1 VRILVLN
8 QYFHPDR
15 SATSQLLTELC
26 EDLAEHHDV
35 YVVTG
40 RPSYDPVEV
49 TSSRGLVSRER
60 HGRVRIARVWST
72 SFDRTSMPLRLANYG
87 SYLASSVAGAFAVT
101 RPDVVVGLTDPPP
114 VGLIAAAVARV
125 RHIPFVLV
133 TKDIFPDVAIALG
146 KLTDPRAILAFRAMS
161 RIVFRRADSV
171 VSIGRDMNRRLEA
184 LGVRPEKIVTIHDWA
199 DGRLVRPLERPSRL
213 RRQRGWDDRFV
224 VMHSGNVGLSQDL
237 DTLIAAADLLRE
249 EPDVVFAIVGEGAS
263 KAAVMADVARR
274 GLPNVEFLPYQPKEE
289 LSDSLGAADLHVV
302 GLKRGLAGYIVP
314 SKVYGILAAGKPYVA
329 AVEPGTEPALI
340 AEEYSCGVRVEPGDP
355 GALAAA
361 IRELRGAPLD
371 EMGTN
376 ARGAFEERFERR
388 IATESYRRLLEGLV
402 EGGRSRL
409 RSS

>member
-1 VRILVLN
+1 MRILVLN

-72 SFDRTSMPLRLANYG
+72 SFDRTSMA
-87 SYLASSVAGAFAVT
+87 ASPRELWLVPRQLG
-101 RPDVVVGLTDPPP
+101 RG
-114 VGLIAAAVARV
+114 RV
-125 RHIPFVLV
+125 RRHETRRRRRPHRPAARGSDRRRGGAVRTLPFVLV

-146 KLTDPRAILAFRAMS
+146 KLTDPRAILAFRAMR
-161 RIVFRRADSV
+161 RIVRRRGQRRLDR
-171 VSIGRDMNRRLEA
+171 RDMNRRLEA

-213 RRQRGWDDRFV
+213 RQQRGWDGRFV

-289 LSDSLGAADLHVV
+289 LSDSLGAADVHVV

-340 AEEYSCGVRVEPGDP
+340 AEEHACGVRVEPGDP

-361 IRELRGAPLD
+361 IREMQGAPLD

-376 ARGAFEERFERR
+376 AREALEGRFERR
-388 IATESYRRLLEGLV
+388 IATESYRRLLEALA

-409 RSS
+409 RSP